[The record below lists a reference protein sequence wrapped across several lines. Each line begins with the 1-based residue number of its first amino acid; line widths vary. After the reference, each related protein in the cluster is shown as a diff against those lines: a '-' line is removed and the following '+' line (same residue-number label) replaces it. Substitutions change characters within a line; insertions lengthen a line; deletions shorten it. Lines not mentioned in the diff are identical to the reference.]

1 MFTISMLK
9 RFGGDDRGAT
19 AIEYAIISSLIA
31 IVIVVSLTNLGSGL
45 STEFSEVS
53 GVLK

>member
-1 MFTISMLK
+1 MFTTPLFK
-9 RFGGDDRGAT
+9 RFLADDRGAT
-19 AIEYAIISSLIA
+19 AIEYALIA
-31 IVIVVSLTNLGSGL
+31 SFLALALVAALTNLGSGL